1 MVNNIFAAAATMET
15 RFVISGIIW
24 AAMMGLIAGN
34 YASSLIHR
42 LPRGKSL
49 LEKAAHCGSC
59 GTLLQVRDLFPVFS
73 ATLLGH
79 RCRYCGT
86 SFPSIYTLIEVL
98 LGLIFVP
105 MFLQFGFGDV
115 FVLVGIISTF
125 FVIIAAIEI
134 NDNVLSG
141 KAMVIAAIAGM
152 LLRTHVDGQ
161 LFHFV
166 LGGLFG
172 AIAGAL
178 IWRKSITKVG
188 HIYKL
193 PKQAELMVTAGICVG
208 SDAFIKFLVLLAAAS
223 IITWVVARIANRKF
237 LISVPFAVSVI
248 VVLIFGNVSF

>member
-1 MVNNIFAAAATMET
+1 MNNIFIAALGMEP

-24 AAMMGLIAGN
+24 AALMGLIAGN

-59 GTLLQVRDLFPVFS
+59 GALLQVRDLFPVFS

-86 SFPSIYTLIEVL
+86 SFPSIYTLVEVL
-98 LGLIFVP
+98 LGLAFIP
-105 MFLQFGFGDV
+105 LFLRYGFGDV
-115 FVLVGIISTF
+115 FVLIG
-125 FVIIAAIEI
+125 VIITFLAILGAIEI
-134 NDNVLSG
+134 NDKLISG
-141 KAMVIAAIAGM
+141 KAIIIAAIAGM

-161 LFHFV
+161 LFGFV
-166 LGGLFG
+166 LGGLYG

-178 IWRKSITKVG
+178 LWHKSISRVG

-193 PKQAELMVTAGICVG
+193 PKQAELMVLAGICTGAAGFPVFLLLFVISYAG
-208 SDAFIKFLVLLAAAS
+208 LWVLSKVSRKPFYTSIAFGIAIAA
-223 IITWVVARIANRKF
+223 K
-237 LISVPFAVSVI
+237 
-248 VVLIFGNVSF
+248 LIFC

>member
-1 MVNNIFAAAATMET
+1 MNNFFAAAAGMEP

-24 AAMMGLIAGN
+24 AALMGLIAGN

-86 SFPSIYTLIEVL
+86 SFPSIYTLIEII
-98 LGLIFVP
+98 LGLVFVP

-141 KAMVIAAIAGM
+141 KAMVVAAIAGM
-152 LLRTHVDGQ
+152 LLRTHLDGQ

-178 IWRKSITKVG
+178 IWRKSITRVG

-193 PKQAELMVTAGICVG
+193 PKQAELMVTAGICIG
-208 SDAFIKFLVLLAAAS
+208 SDAFIKFLALFAVSSALLWVLS
-223 IITWVVARIANRKF
+223 KVVNKQFRM
-237 LISVPFAVSVI
+237 SVAFAVSVI
-248 VVLIFGNVSF
+248 FILIFGWQMNG

>member
-1 MVNNIFAAAATMET
+1 MTNNLFAAAATMEP

-24 AAMMGLIAGN
+24 AALMGLIAGN

-86 SFPSIYTLIEVL
+86 SFPSTYTLIEII
-98 LGLIFVP
+98 LGLVFVP
-105 MFLQFGFGDV
+105 IFLQFGFGDV
-115 FVLVGIISTF
+115 FVLIGVISTF

-141 KAMVIAAIAGM
+141 KAMVVAAIAGM

-172 AIAGAL
+172 AIAGAV

-208 SDAFIKFLVLLAAAS
+208 SDAFVKFLVLLAAAS
-223 IITWVVARIANRKF
+223 VLFWVLSKVVNKKF
-237 LISVPFAVSVI
+237 CVSVAFATSVI
-248 VVLIFGNVSF
+248 AVLIFG